1 MHDVKPNICPP
12 SLCMQEKMKEE
23 FGKEQKKMIEEQEK
37 MKDEHEKE
45 LHELKVYSDTSY
57 IYLRMLH

>member
-1 MHDVKPNICPP
+1 
-12 SLCMQEKMKEE
+12 MQEKMKEE

-45 LHELKVYSDTSY
+45 LQELKVYSDTSY
-57 IYLRMLH
+57 IYLRMLHWINFNV